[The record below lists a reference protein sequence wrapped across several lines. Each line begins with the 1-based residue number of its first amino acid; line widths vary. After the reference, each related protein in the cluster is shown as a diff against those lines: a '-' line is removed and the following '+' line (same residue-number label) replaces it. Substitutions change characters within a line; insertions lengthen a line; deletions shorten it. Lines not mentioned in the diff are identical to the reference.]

1 MLSSYKL
8 NWVISF
14 KALESLYFE
23 EMFLE
28 FFLRHVGSIVIV
40 QMVVHAGDVLHIVQH
55 FGNVV
60 AYDDDGAFLVDLL
73 QHLVHLFL
81 ESTVDVSV
89 GLVEYH
95 HIGL

>member
-55 FGNVV
+55 FGN
-60 AYDDDGAFLVDLL
+60 AWLTMMMAHSLL
-73 QHLVHLFL
+73 ICSSICVHLFL

-89 GLVEYH
+89 GFVQYH
-95 HIGL
+95 HIGF

>member
-40 QMVVHAGDVLHIVQH
+40 QMVVYAGDVLHIVQH

-95 HIGL
+95 YIGF